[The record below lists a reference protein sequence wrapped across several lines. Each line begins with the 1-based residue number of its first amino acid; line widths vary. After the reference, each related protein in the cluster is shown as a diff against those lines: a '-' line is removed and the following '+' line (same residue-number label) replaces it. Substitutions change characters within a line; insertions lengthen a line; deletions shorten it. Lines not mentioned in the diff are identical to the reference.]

1 MAVTV
6 AKQIARRAE
15 QRQAKRA
22 MLSSR
27 AYIFIAFVVASI
39 AASPPAQ
46 AAAPLRFGDRGQ
58 FVVSTAQ
65 TLPLVGYSHR
75 ASGGSL
81 IYGDDLDEPVY
92 NAPRLVLDFVVL
104 RRFTIGTDVLA
115 SFTLGGDA
123 KKKGEKPS
131 VSLLGVAPHVGY
143 VLAPNSIIAFWP
155 RAGITYYA
163 LTEENAALSSTH
175 RQLSFSVAAHLVV
188 TPFPHLGV
196 TMGPSMDVPIT
207 GKVVTRDG
215 VTGASVESPSTAF
228 HVGFSAGLLVYF

>member
-1 MAVTV
+1 M
-6 AKQIARRAE
+6 Q
-15 QRQAKRA
+15 
-22 MLSSR
+22 L
-27 AYIFIAFVVASI
+27 
-39 AASPPAQ
+39 
-46 AAAPLRFGDRGQ
+46 GDRGQ
-58 FVVSTAQ
+58 VVVSTAQ

-92 NAPRLVLDFVVL
+92 NAPRLVLDVVVL
-104 RRFTIGTDVLA
+104 RRLTLGTDVLA

-131 VSLLGVAPHVGY
+131 VSLIGVGPHVGY
-143 VLAPNSIIAFWP
+143 ILAPNSIIAFWP

-175 RQLSFSVAAHLVV
+175 HQLSFSVTAPLVV

-196 TMGPSMDVPIT
+196 TMGPSVDVPIT
-207 GKVVTRDG
+207 GKVVTRDR
-215 VTGASVESPSTAF
+215 VTGGSVESPATSF